1 MIGRD
6 SAAPLS
12 GAAEEDVHA
21 EQTGASATLE
31 LPSFKSVYAQH
42 FAFVWSS
49 TRRLG
54 VMPAAIDDVV
64 QEIFMVIH
72 GKLHTLQKPESL
84 RSWIYSI
91 VRRTVSS
98 HHRSRRTRDASDAA
112 FAVHT
117 RTYGESQATP
127 LDVTEH
133 NEEAKL
139 LWDLLGQLDESR
151 RELLVLVEIEGMT
164 VPEVSDIL
172 EIPLNTAYSRLR
184 AARSAFDAA
193 LARRTLRERR
203 GEQS

>member
-6 SAAPLS
+6 SAAPLAGPSEQVVHEEQGS
-12 GAAEEDVHA
+12 GSVM
-21 EQTGASATLE
+21 LE
-31 LPSFKSVYAQH
+31 VPPFKAVYAQH

-54 VMPAAIDDVV
+54 VMPAAMDDVV

-72 GKLHTLQKPESL
+72 GKLHTLQKPEAL

-91 VRRTVSS
+91 VRRTVSA

-112 FAVHT
+112 FAAHA
-117 RTYGESQATP
+117 RTHEQSQLTP
-127 LDVTEH
+127 LDLTEH
-133 NEEAKL
+133 NEDAKA
-139 LWDLLGQLDESR
+139 LWDLLGQLDESK

-184 AARSAFDAA
+184 AARLAFEAA
-193 LARRTLRERR
+193 LARQTLREKNGRH
-203 GEQS
+203 S